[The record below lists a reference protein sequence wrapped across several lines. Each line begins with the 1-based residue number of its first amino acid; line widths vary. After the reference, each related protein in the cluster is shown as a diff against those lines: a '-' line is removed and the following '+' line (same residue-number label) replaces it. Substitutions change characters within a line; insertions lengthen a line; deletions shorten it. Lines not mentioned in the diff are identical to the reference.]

1 MRFTLV
7 ALLLV
12 IATIIVF
19 LPAANAL
26 IPRMDFNDNHYTYR
40 SLGGPK
46 VCGDHLCKSGQWDKW
61 ISKLM
66 HDQIKKN
73 NTLEPN
79 SKTSKSSTKNTSYHA
94 ESVPIVIADSSISR
108 INTFDMGDGEFTSV
122 ISISNDGNH
131 NINHIVVSQLN
142 PDVKILRAWL
152 NPDWQASKTLYRVTL
167 DSSLASLV
175 SGQTVNMVIM
185 TDGKPAFSLDMLAT
199 R

>member
-1 MRFTLV
+1 MRITLIAV
-7 ALLLV
+7 LLV

-26 IPRMDFNDNHYTYR
+26 IPRMDFN
-40 SLGGPK
+40 
-46 VCGDHLCKSGQWDKW
+46 
-61 ISKLM
+61 
-66 HDQIKKN
+66 
-73 NTLEPN
+73 
-79 SKTSKSSTKNTSYHA
+79 
-94 ESVPIVIADSSISR
+94 
-108 INTFDMGDGEFTSV
+108 
-122 ISISNDGNH
+122 GNH

-185 TDGKPAFSLDMLAT
+185 TDGKPAFSLDTLAT

>member
-1 MRFTLV
+1 MKITLIAV
-7 ALLLV
+7 LLV

-66 HDQIKKN
+66 HDQIKKS
-73 NTLEPN
+73 NTLEPT
-79 SKTSKSSTKNTSYHA
+79 SKTSKSSIKNTSYHA
-94 ESVPIVIADSSISR
+94 ESVPIAADSSISR

-131 NINHIVVSQLN
+131 NISHIVVSQLN

-185 TDGKPAFSLDMLAT
+185 TDGKPAFSLDTLAT